1 MKPTEEIAVR
11 LVGGAQSAYV
21 QELSYFFL
29 NLLDE
34 VVRTNGAVIRGRE
47 IADFERLSQLSREE
61 ALAIYYKYRPAIDKQ
76 TREVLKTALK
86 KTDDALVGQFVRAMG
101 SRRHMTNLATII
113 AAQTAQG
120 MNEVLERQNIA
131 LAKDQAA
138 LWYDVTAEAIA
149 RHQAGEPTRAVM
161 ERGVT
166 RLANSGLE
174 TIDYISGT
182 KTTIDAAL
190 RRHIVSQANQAR
202 NRLLMQRMDEWEWD
216 LVFVD
221 AHFGA
226 RPSHAEWQG
235 KVYSRSGRSTEYPSL
250 VDATGYGTVT
260 GLCGANCVV
269 GDTKISGPNAL
280 AAYRRKYSGE
290 IVTIRTALGHNLTV
304 TPNHPILTPHGWV
317 AANKLSKGDY
327 VFSRVNSDGMPL
339 GVRPNKYEREP
350 SIKNEFNALG
360 DTFGINSF
368 LGSTTDFHN
377 DGIKNQNIDIVFV
390 DSKLMR
396 SADSKALKHF
406 SEASLFNASRFSN
419 ISFGSSSL
427 TKVGMSLFS
436 SSDSIMS
443 GFAKS
448 PSLFQRTS
456 RHSSFGS
463 HSPILRENST
473 FLKPI
478 SNRRLGNTKLLGD
491 NSFIEPFIPKIND
504 TFDINTLLTS
514 IGLQA
519 KSFEFAG
526 DNPIPAS
533 EMLSHSSDRSP
544 FIVEPDEIISV
555 DTRMWSGH
563 VYNLS
568 TENAWYFANS
578 IVTHNCYH
586 YMTPYVPGY
595 SQLPDMDYSEQERIT
610 GMTSDEYY
618 AATQKQRRYERLI
631 RSQKREISY
640 LQEVRAD
647 AVKQRIR
654 LGELQDKLRQFTHG
668 NHLRRDYER
677 ERAWAVSKQPRALK
691 TRPILARQSKNASF
705 KGSFEDTKELMKA
718 YRGKD
723 VDVPGIFKER
733 TQVNIDFSQNDF
745 PLNIQ
750 KQIAV
755 ASEHAF
761 NFMGDSIKQP
771 LTFKLNNKL
780 GYGVLAQ
787 ASRRDGA
794 AVIEISDSLFKKKVD
809 ERIQVIFHEIAHTKE
824 WNLSTMKEWDK
835 EVNELIAYKANPMDG
850 LVQSKLNQKLET
862 AFLNAGILVYYDE
875 LDGKIQFDSGENIE
889 RIERISP
896 YLKRYN
902 SFKDE
907 SSSELLA
914 ESLRFVAVNGFGK
927 NKIADI
933 VVREALSW

>member
-1 MKPTEEIAVR
+1 MNPTEEIAAR
-11 LVGGAQSAYV
+11 LVGGAQAAYV
-21 QELSYFFL
+21 RELSYFFL
-29 NLLDE
+29 HLFGE
-34 VVRTNGAVIRGRE
+34 VVRTNGAILKGQE
-47 IADFERLSQLSREE
+47 IANFDRLARISREE
-61 ALAIYYKYRPAIDKQ
+61 ALGIYYKYRPYIEKQ
-76 TREVLKTALK
+76 TRETLKRSLK
-86 KTDDALVGQFVRAMG
+86 ATDDILIGQFIRVLG
-101 SRRHMTNLATII
+101 KRRHMTNLATLIGS
-113 AAQTAQG
+113 QTAQG
-120 MNEVLERQNIA
+120 LYEVINRQNIA
-131 LAKDQAA
+131 LAEQQEA
-138 LWYDVTAEAIA
+138 LWYEVTAEAIA
-149 RHQAGEPTRAVM
+149 RHQAGEPTKAVM
-161 ERGVT
+161 ERGVSK
-166 RLANSGLE
+166 LANSGLE

-182 KTTIDAAL
+182 KTAIDAAL

-226 RPSHAEWQG
+226 RPTHALWQG
-235 KVYSRSGRSTEYPSL
+235 KVYSRSGRSTEYPPL
-250 VDATGYGTVT
+250 VESTGYGTVT

-269 GDTKISGPNAL
+269 GDTKVSGPNAL

-360 DTFGINSF
+360 DTFGVNSF

-377 DGIKNQNIDIVFV
+377 DGIKNQNVDIVFV

-396 SADSKALKHF
+396 DADSKALEHF

-419 ISFGSSSL
+419 ISFGSSSF

-443 GFAKS
+443 GFANKAS
-448 PSLFQRTS
+448 FFRRIS
-456 RHSSFGS
+456 RHLSLHGQTATFGIDS
-463 HSPILRENST
+463 AFFKS
-473 FLKPI
+473 I
-478 SNRRLGNTKLLGD
+478 SDCCLGNTKLLGD

-533 EMLSHSSDRSP
+533 EMFSHSSDRSP

-618 AATQKQRRYERLI
+618 AATQKQRRYERYI
-631 RSQKREISY
+631 RNKKREIVSF
-640 LQEVRAD
+640 QEAGLD
-647 AVKQRIR
+647 ATKQRLQ
-654 LGELQDKLRQFTHG
+654 LGTAQDKLRQWVAD
-668 NHLRRDYER
+668 NHLRRDYQR
-677 ERAWAVSKQPRALK
+677 ERAWAVDRQPRALYVAK
-691 TRPILARQSKNASF
+691 SYTARAITTGEEFVNNNWLFSQEYAVLADKEGNVVSEVFKGEKRNVLITLPDGYEWEDLQVFHTHPFKFGGTFSVGKDTSGDIRHVTAENLIGDTAVCNEGAYYIRRTESSRPKAFYKAAREAELSIDEEASDLITNKLIDKGITLYNGQITYSDYYELIRIKKAEMMHEWFSKNA
-705 KGSFEDTKELMKA
+705 KIYGYEYWFE
-718 YRGKD
+718 
-723 VDVPGIFKER
+723 P
-733 TQVNIDFSQNDF
+733 
-745 PLNIQ
+745 
-750 KQIAV
+750 
-755 ASEHAF
+755 
-761 NFMGDSIKQP
+761 
-771 LTFKLNNKL
+771 
-780 GYGVLAQ
+780 
-787 ASRRDGA
+787 
-794 AVIEISDSLFKKKVD
+794 
-809 ERIQVIFHEIAHTKE
+809 
-824 WNLSTMKEWDK
+824 
-835 EVNELIAYKANPMDG
+835 
-850 LVQSKLNQKLET
+850 
-862 AFLNAGILVYYDE
+862 
-875 LDGKIQFDSGENIE
+875 SG
-889 RIERISP
+889 R
-896 YLKRYN
+896 
-902 SFKDE
+902 
-907 SSSELLA
+907 
-914 ESLRFVAVNGFGK
+914 V
-927 NKIADI
+927 
-933 VVREALSW
+933 